1 MVTRL
6 EVIVSGRVQG
16 VGFRWHTAQKAK
28 ALGLVG
34 WVRNL
39 PDGTVRVVAEG
50 SRRSA
55 ESLLAWLADGPER
68 ARVDRCDPR
77 WLEATGEFDHFNV
90 AG

>member
-1 MVTRL
+1 MNTRL
-6 EVIVSGRVQG
+6 EVIVSGRVHG
-16 VGFRWHTAQKAK
+16 VGFRWHTTQKAR

-55 ESLLAWLADGPER
+55 ESLLVWLHQGPDR
-68 ARVDRCDPR
+68 ARVDHCEAN
-77 WLEATGEFDHFNV
+77 WLEPTGEFGHFDV
-90 AG
+90 TG

>member
-1 MVTRL
+1 MIARL
-6 EVIVSGRVQG
+6 DVIVAGRVQG

-50 SRRSA
+50 PRRSA
-55 ESLLAWLADGPER
+55 ESLLTWLTQGPDR
-68 ARVDRCDPR
+68 ARVDRCDPQ
-77 WLEATGEFDHFNV
+77 WFEATGEFDHFNI